1 MATSAQK
8 QVTQSARQAAQAVD
22 ARKEAA
28 SKKATRPNVIAR
40 GHNVSIAKSRIMFD
54 AVPSGFRCA
63 NQINMCIDAYF
74 DLLPGEDHEPI
85 SIQAISDKADL
96 IGEGF
101 AQDGVGILTHYK
113 KELLGLKDWNYR
125 QGKIKIASIVK

>member
-1 MATSAQK
+1 MAVSAKK
-8 QVTQSARQAAQAVD
+8 QVTQSASEAAQAVD

-28 SKKATRPNVIAR
+28 NKKATRPNVIAR
-40 GHNVSIAKSRIMFD
+40 GHNISVAKSKIMFD
-54 AVPSGFRCA
+54 NVPNGFRCA

-74 DLLPGEDHEPI
+74 DLLPGENHEPI

-96 IGEGF
+96 VSAGF
-101 AQDGVGILTHYK
+101 AQDGVSIIVHYK

-125 QGKIKIASIVK
+125 QGKVKIASIVK